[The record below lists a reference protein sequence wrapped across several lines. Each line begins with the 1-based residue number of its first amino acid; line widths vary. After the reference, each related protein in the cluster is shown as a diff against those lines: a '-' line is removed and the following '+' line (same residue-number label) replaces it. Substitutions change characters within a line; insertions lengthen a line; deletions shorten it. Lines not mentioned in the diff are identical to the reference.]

1 MRGFL
6 FALQVCLFKD
16 RQGLKFA
23 FRFKLF
29 KVYLEKVW
37 ILKKNPEI
45 QSANQVPS
53 GNPDLTPTVECPE
66 MLAEMPEP
74 VKLIEP
80 EDM

>member
-1 MRGFL
+1 MRGFY
-6 FALQVCLFKD
+6 FALQFCLFKD
-16 RQGLKFA
+16 RLGLKFA

-45 QSANQVPS
+45 QSINQVPVS
-53 GNPDLTPTVECPE
+53 NPDLTPTVECPE
-66 MLAEMPEP
+66 MLVEMP
-74 VKLIEP
+74 VTKLIEP